1 MATPRI
7 TCVGRSAAL
16 SCKDMLP
23 AFSCARL
30 AARLSTDPPHAR
42 CVHIWPPLT
51 HGIHGFAYTG
61 EYPIPT
67 IEAPLQRSP
76 TYQGKVSEKS
86 NGNYVD
92 NINGKDCDT
101 LQYQA
106 RRALW
111 RFAHG
116 WPGGVD

>member
-1 MATPRI
+1 M
-7 TCVGRSAAL
+7 
-16 SCKDMLP
+16 
-23 AFSCARL
+23 
-30 AARLSTDPPHAR
+30 
-42 CVHIWPPLT
+42 WPPLT

-101 LQYQA
+101 LHLQEFASYA
-106 RRALW
+106 LSVTKVLTPIASRISWRRAMET
-111 RFAHG
+111 
-116 WPGGVD
+116 V